1 MGLQQM
7 ATRIDEVARELEE
20 LRRRG
25 YGEYVN
31 IAGARL
37 RYLAMGAG
45 SPLLLIHGLGGFL
58 EMWWHNIFPLSHRH
72 RVFAVDMPGHGLSDS
87 PANCYSVTHC
97 TDYLLRII
105 DALELKSVT
114 LVGHSLGG
122 AVSINAA
129 IISPERVANLVLV
142 DSAGLTD
149 KVPVAYRMTTVP
161 FFGEVALKLAWKI
174 VSERGIKRLFRDST
188 LVSKETLATVSA
200 IALRPNINQA
210 IIRILRYNM
219 GLIRSNRDSLVTQKL
234 PLVKARTLFIHGAQD
249 RVFPLNN
256 VRNAYNSTPNAQL
269 IVFPDC
275 GHSPHIEKPTEFNDA
290 VLKFL
295 EAGEM

>member
-1 MGLQQM
+1 M
-7 ATRIDEVARELEE
+7 ATRIDEIARELED
-20 LRRRG
+20 LRRHG
-25 YGEYVN
+25 YGEYITVG
-31 IAGARL
+31 GARL
-37 RYLAMGAG
+37 RYLAMGFG
-45 SPLLLIHGLGGFL
+45 PPLLLIHGLGGFL

-72 RVFAVDMPGHGLSDS
+72 RVFAIDMPGHGLSDS

-129 IISPERVANLVLV
+129 TLFPERIANLVLV

-161 FFGEVALKLAWKI
+161 FFGEVALKLAWKA

-188 LVSKETLATVSA
+188 LVSKETLATISA
-200 IALRPNINQA
+200 IAIRPNTDQA
-210 IIRILRYNM
+210 ILRILRYNM

-234 PLVKARTLFIHGAQD
+234 PLVQTCTLFIHGEQD

-256 VRNAYNSTPNAQL
+256 VRSAYKSAPNAQL
-269 IVFPDC
+269 MVFHNC
-275 GHSPHIEKPTEFNDA
+275 GHSPHIEKPIEFNEA
-290 VLKFL
+290 VLRFL